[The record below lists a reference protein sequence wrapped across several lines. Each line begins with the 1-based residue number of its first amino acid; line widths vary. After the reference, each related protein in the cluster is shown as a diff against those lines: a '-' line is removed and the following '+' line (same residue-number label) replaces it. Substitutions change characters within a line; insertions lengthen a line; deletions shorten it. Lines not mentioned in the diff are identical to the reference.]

1 MPRWILHIDVNDP
14 WLDVGGSGGCILV
27 RALQARVDQSQP
39 LPKGYVRSE
48 YIGTLGCP
56 PSPGLCANGLNRL
69 TGLDQC
75 SLDRKPLHNIDEGAI
90 TT

>member
-1 MPRWILHIDVNDP
+1 MQCWIFHVDVNDF
-14 WLDVGGSGGCILV
+14 WLNAGGLEH
-27 RALQARVDQSQP
+27 ALSCVIKPMLTSLSP
-39 LPKGYVRSE
+39 TSKGYVRSE

-56 PSPGLCANGLNRL
+56 PSPRLCANELNSL
-69 TGLDQC
+69 MGLDQC